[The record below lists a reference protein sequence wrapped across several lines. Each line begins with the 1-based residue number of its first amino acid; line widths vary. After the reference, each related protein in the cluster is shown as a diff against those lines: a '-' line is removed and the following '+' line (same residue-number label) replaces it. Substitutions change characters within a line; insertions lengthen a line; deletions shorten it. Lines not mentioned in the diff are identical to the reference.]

1 MVVDSQ
7 ARRWQNVGRGP
18 AKVTP
23 GKPSH
28 WAERH
33 RSARAYLQR
42 QTSTGSVVP
51 GMHYDIMVGPSW
63 AQDTLVSHRARQP
76 VSDEAA
82 PRRRPGIQATEP
94 PLNPERFIVGIV
106 GAQLGNGKWRRASL
120 PHVSRRS
127 VRLLAP
133 LQGLMVD
140 G

>member
-1 MVVDSQ
+1 MTRPAQGGSATVTGGQPCLHVGMFSGHPGSAVVEDSQ

-51 GMHYDIMVGPSW
+51 CMHYDIMVL
-63 AQDTLVSHRARQP
+63 TLSALYGDRH
-76 VSDEAA
+76 
-82 PRRRPGIQATEP
+82 EP
-94 PLNPERFIVGIV
+94 MSPL
-106 GAQLGNGKWRRASL
+106 
-120 PHVSRRS
+120 
-127 VRLLAP
+127 
-133 LQGLMVD
+133 
-140 G
+140 